1 MAAYGAS
8 AVLFY
13 QWIKKKFSGGNT
25 GFWTACMFALTGPL
39 IFHSYNQIMFVNYMP
54 FLCLALIGTDRF
66 LQKNKKGLLLL
77 GTTGMILTSFY
88 FSVGGILALG
98 LYGAGTYIA
107 QTEKFSWKD
116 FGKKA
121 GGFTGPLILS
131 VCLCGILLVPTALV
145 LLSRES
151 GGNTTE
157 GMGLFSIS
165 PLRFLYSP
173 YGVGLPYLSLGGL
186 MGNLLRKES
195 GKKKILPAGLLLI
208 LFVPVFG
215 YLLNGG
221 LYVKDKVFIPFIP
234 FVCL

>member
-1 MAAYGAS
+1 
-8 AVLFY
+8 
-13 QWIKKKFSGGNT
+13 
-25 GFWTACMFALTGPL
+25 MFALAGPL

-116 FGKKA
+116 FGKKQEVL
-121 GGFTGPLILS
+121 PDHILS
-131 VCLCGILLVPTALV
+131 VCLCRILLVPTALV

-165 PLRFLYSP
+165 PLRFFYSP
-173 YGVGLPYLSLGGL
+173 YGVGLTYLSLGGL

-195 GKKKILPAGLLLI
+195 WKKKSFPQDFCLYC
-208 LFVPVFG
+208 LFRYSDIF
-215 YLLNGG
+215 
-221 LYVKDKVFIPFIP
+221 
-234 FVCL
+234 